1 MELPLM
7 DTKKGV
13 RVRIKVKARAKQSG
27 IIGIRGGLLL
37 VSVVEPPEKGEA
49 NAAVCAFIAEALGLP
64 KSRVAIVAGATSS
77 LKAVEVSGI
86 SAAIAEDRL
95 RKAMT

>member
-1 MELPLM
+1 M

-13 RVRIKVKARAKQSG
+13 RLRIKVKPRAKKSV
-27 IIGIRGGLLL
+27 IIGIRGGNLV

-49 NAAVCAFIAEALGLP
+49 NSAVCALIAEVLGLP
-64 KSRVAIVAGATSS
+64 KSRVAMVAGATSS
-77 LKAVEVSGI
+77 LKVVEASGI

-95 RKAMT
+95 RKALI